1 MIKKLLIGIVS
12 AALITS
18 ACAQEMKELNF
29 GIISTESSQNLK
41 SYWQPVLDDMA

>member
-1 MIKKLLIGIVS
+1 MIKKLLIGIAS

-29 GIISTESSQNLK
+29 GIIDKATSFL
-41 SYWQPVLDDMA
+41 